1 MPKETVG
8 LKIDIDSRSVA
19 TAARR
24 SDDLARSSG
33 KVGDALGGMARA
45 AAAVGVAATAAVAG
59 VVALTLRI
67 AEQSDEIAKH
77 SSRLGISIESYQE
90 LSHAMELSGGSIG
103 EASAAIRRL
112 SGNMLD
118 ASQGVSTAV
127 DAFADLGIETTTA
140 AGGMRSVDAVLADIA
155 DEFEAM
161 PDGVEK
167 TARAMEL
174 FGRSGAA
181 LIPLLNQGSNGIAE
195 MRQEAHDLGLVIS
208 DETARAAEALN
219 DDLTRLK
226 GSALGLARGIASE
239 LIPRMRDVVGDIQDF
254 VQGLA
259 ESNINLDRLAAE
271 GMNAVIEAGRI
282 MAIAVVRAA
291 QATLFLRESWLL
303 ARNEFG
309 EFVDTLGDVAGRLP
323 VLPFQV
329 LSGVIDGMDL
339 QVTDPET
346 VAADIANMRA
356 ISGDLEVLIG
366 HIERV
371 GERASMGVSGALAG
385 IASDVGSAIS
395 RATDDLDPDQL
406 LPSPSDVESVIVVI
420 DKYAAAIKDADA
432 AMAEHVRTVQ
442 DGMREIFTQYNL
454 GQEEIRRSEEALAA
468 DKSFDQLMQMKVDSM
483 ADASARIAEEAKG
496 LEGQFSQLGK
506 LGETALGG
514 LTKGITDLS
523 MAAVWEKDGDALKSF
538 GLALGKMLVQLGTMA
553 VVYAG
558 VAALGAVFPALA
570 PLVGPP
576 AAAPAL
582 AAAGAGAI
590 AAGALLGATIPRG
603 GGGAG
608 ATPPREERGGPT
620 TTTNIYQVSFDS
632 LTPARAR
639 NRAMVESLGSSVESG
654 A

>member
-1 MPKETVG
+1 
-8 LKIDIDSRSVA
+8 
-19 TAARR
+19 
-24 SDDLARSSG
+24 
-33 KVGDALGGMARA
+33 
-45 AAAVGVAATAAVAG
+45 
-59 VVALTLRI
+59 
-67 AEQSDEIAKH
+67 
-77 SSRLGISIESYQE
+77 
-90 LSHAMELSGGSIG
+90 ME
-103 EASAAIRRL
+103 
-112 SGNMLD
+112 
-118 ASQGVSTAV
+118 
-127 DAFADLGIETTTA
+127 
-140 AGGMRSVDAVLADIA
+140 
-155 DEFEAM
+155 
-161 PDGVEK
+161 DGAEK

-174 FGRSGAA
+174 FGRSGAT
-181 LIPLLNQGSNGIAE
+181 LIPLLNQGADGIAE

-395 RATDDLDPDQL
+395 RATEDLDPEPPRGL
-406 LPSPSDVESVIVVI
+406 AEITRELSKIE
-420 DKYAAAIKDADA
+420 AAAKASSRAFVELARRRQEFSDTFAQLRADDAAALRAILDTKEMEAATAEHLKMLEASANATKDAGKEVAKSVDD
-432 AMAEHVRTVQ
+432 MA
-442 DGMREIFTQYNL
+442 GKFTELSKL
-454 GQEEIRRSEEALAA
+454 G
-468 DKSFDQLMQMKVDSM
+468 
-483 ADASARIAEEAKG
+483 ASA
-496 LEGQFSQLGK
+496 FS
-506 LGETALGG
+506 G
-514 LTKGITDLS
+514 LTKGISDLGV
-523 MAAVWEKDGDALKSF
+523 AAAFKKDGDALKSF

-558 VAALGAVFPALA
+558 VAALGAVFPALQ
-570 PLVGPP
+570 PLVGPA

-590 AAGALLGATIPRG
+590 AVGAMLGAAIPRG
-603 GGGAG
+603 GAHG
-608 ATPPREERGGPT
+608 
-620 TTTNIYQVSFDS
+620 
-632 LTPARAR
+632 
-639 NRAMVESLGSSVESG
+639 
-654 A
+654 